1 MMEKKKVPKLEQI
14 KNWGWAKKDKMLLR
28 VLGVRGYLILRML
41 KIIKF
46 QVNLVTYMLDLDL
59 KIYYFKV

>member
-28 VLGVRGYLILRML
+28 VLGVRGGIDFWGCL
-41 KIIKF
+41 K
-46 QVNLVTYMLDLDL
+46 L
-59 KIYYFKV
+59 